1 MFLMFHNA
9 PPSEV
14 ADKMLHG
21 MLDSASDIRPL
32 RWCLW
37 LTLGFILP
45 EFWQGSA
52 ILLLRA
58 GQGFR
63 GWSLGKRD
71 APTSGPAMQDAGFT
85 FMASVSRCESHC
97 SIRV

>member
-32 RWCLW
+32 RWCGW
-37 LTLGFILP
+37 LCSGLCFP
-45 EFWQGSA
+45 QVYQGSA
-52 ILLLRA
+52 IRLN
-58 GQGFR
+58 QGFY
-63 GWSLGKRD
+63 
-71 APTSGPAMQDAGFT
+71 M
-85 FMASVSRCESHC
+85 
-97 SIRV
+97 RVKGVGVGVRP